1 MNRNYKLLFLLS
13 VILFFTFI
21 NTFNQLYAQK
31 DKQVKRGK
39 DGEIENTE
47 VIIEKNRKLDLP
59 EAERNFEKINSPI
72 KRTEPQAQKYDK
84 LVEPAYQ
91 LPDINTKFQLL
102 PPAEEIQ
109 KQIPGN
115 YIKGGFEPIYSGTY
129 FEAFLNNN
137 RNKNYSYGLH
147 AKHLGFAE
155 GPVNKKNSAT
165 GDQSIKGF
173 YKYSRDFLNFNSSLD
188 YSRKQLYFYGYK
200 PIKEVKRDTIKQIFN
215 IVNFKTDLTNRTSD
229 SLIGYKFN
237 INVRNISDAYKAKE
251 FEFGLRLGGD
261 YVISK
266 NISALINSEFYFT
279 TRKDL
284 AGSLN
289 RNLFR
294 LQPTIKYTQGLLN
307 FEFGLNF
314 VSQNDTTRN
323 LSKLNVYPIG
333 KVYYGLSNHFSV
345 FASLTGDI
353 QRNTLNNFVA
363 ENPWINQNISLQNT
377 NKQTDFTAGFKAG
390 IGNALS
396 FQLSGSYERY
406 KNLYFFVNSA
416 KDSTRFDAIYEG
428 LYTKVFKTTG
438 ELIFDQNKLRMGLK
452 ADFYNYSLTTFSTP
466 FHRPTF
472 VGNFFAKYNIGKN
485 LYFNIDFYYISGIK
499 ARKNLTEQ
507 QPLSAIADLN
517 LKAEYFLK
525 GNFSVF
531 ASLNNV
537 FSNKYQRYLN
547 YSNRGFQS
555 MLGFTYAF

>member
-1 MNRNYKLLFLLS
+1 MENNASTIEMLFERAEDYTRTTVELAKLNAVDKTADVMSSLLS
-13 VILFFTFI
+13 RLTVSIVFVLF
-21 NTFNQLYAQK
+21 
-31 DKQVKRGK
+31 
-39 DGEIENTE
+39 
-47 VIIEKNRKLDLP
+47 
-59 EAERNFEKINSPI
+59 
-72 KRTEPQAQKYDK
+72 
-84 LVEPAYQ
+84 
-91 LPDINTKFQLL
+91 
-102 PPAEEIQ
+102 
-109 KQIPGN
+109 
-115 YIKGGFEPIYSGTY
+115 
-129 FEAFLNNN
+129 AFLANI
-137 RNKNYSYGLH
+137 GL
-147 AKHLGFAE
+147 
-155 GPVNKKNSAT
+155 
-165 GDQSIKGF
+165 
-173 YKYSRDFLNFNSSLD
+173 SLW
-188 YSRKQLYFYGYK
+188 
-200 PIKEVKRDTIKQIFN
+200 
-215 IVNFKTDLTNRTSD
+215 
-229 SLIGYKFN
+229 IG
-237 INVRNISDAYKAKE
+237 E
-251 FEFGLRLGGD
+251 
-261 YVISK
+261 
-266 NISALINSEFYFT
+266 
-279 TRKDL
+279 
-284 AGSLN
+284 
-289 RNLFR
+289 
-294 LQPTIKYTQGLLN
+294 LL
-307 FEFGLNF
+307 
-314 VSQNDTTRN
+314 
-323 LSKLNVYPIG
+323 G

-452 ADFYNYSLTTFSTP
+452 ADFYNYSLTTISTP